1 MNVLFVEGETDKRF
15 VEQVVSKRWLDLETN
30 EVVQCGDHKRLEHFR
45 NKFLEASDSGGRVGV
60 VFDADDDPTDKR
72 ATVQA
77 LSKELGVVVGI
88 FLFPDNSNNGTLED
102 LLLEMVPSDNAEIL
116 RCFDGYQE
124 CLLKLDRPLTT
135 PNKKARVYA
144 YCEALLPS
152 GSKKMKDS
160 KRDYRNRDLW
170 ELNSPALQP
179 FRHFLSTTFST
190 DIFNAT

>member
-30 EVVQCGDHKRLEHFR
+30 EVIQ
-45 NKFLEASDSGGRVGV
+45 
-60 VFDADDDPTDKR
+60 
-72 ATVQA
+72 
-77 LSKELGVVVGI
+77 
-88 FLFPDNSNNGTLED
+88 
-102 LLLEMVPSDNAEIL
+102 
-116 RCFDGYQE
+116 YQE

-152 GSKKMKDS
+152 G
-160 KRDYRNRDLW
+160 
-170 ELNSPALQP
+170 
-179 FRHFLSTTFST
+179 T